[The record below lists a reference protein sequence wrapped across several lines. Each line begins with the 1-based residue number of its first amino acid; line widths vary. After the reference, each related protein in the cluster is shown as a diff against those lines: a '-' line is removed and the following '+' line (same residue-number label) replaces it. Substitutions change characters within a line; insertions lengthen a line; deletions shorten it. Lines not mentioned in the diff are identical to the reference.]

1 MTAVDRYF
9 ADRCPQLAAGIAY
22 RVLFSIV
29 PLAIVIVSIFGLVLG
44 NQEVND
50 VVVDTIT
57 RALPSTA
64 ASRQDVADAITA
76 IASPSGVLGLITL
89 VLFAWAATGMMA
101 SIRAGLEVAFHVEH
115 SRPMARGK
123 LVDLALVVG
132 TAVLVLGMAGLTLLD
147 RLAQHTLRRVG
158 LGDRPPGDAARDH
171 HPPHGGG
178 GPVGG
183 DRHAAVQVRPR
194 SPAPSP

>member
-29 PLAIVIVSIFGLVLG
+29 PLAIVIVSICGLVLG

-64 ASRQDVADAITA
+64 ATGRTSPTRSLRSR
-76 IASPSGVLGLITL
+76 
-89 VLFAWAATGMMA
+89 
-101 SIRAGLEVAFHVEH
+101 
-115 SRPMARGK
+115 
-123 LVDLALVVG
+123 
-132 TAVLVLGMAGLTLLD
+132 
-147 RLAQHTLRRVG
+147 
-158 LGDRPPGDAARDH
+158 RPPACSA
-171 HPPHGGG
+171 
-178 GPVGG
+178 
-183 DRHAAVQVRPR
+183 
-194 SPAPSP
+194 